1 MKLTKEV
8 PTMKKI
14 LGIVLV
20 FTLLIGVGT
29 IYANGNPGQNLSEW
43 YKNAFHKE
51 SGKLGA
57 ATATGM
63 ILVFKEVNA
72 VVKESKKSI
81 DNALASFRDD
91 KVKEAES
98 GIEKYQADTISSLN
112 ATVAELENV
121 NFDDYV
127 DKLNI
132 EAQID
137 QDFEQMVEDVF
148 SE

>member
-1 MKLTKEV
+1 
-8 PTMKKI
+8 MKKI
-14 LGIVLV
+14 LGIFLV
-20 FTLLIGVGT
+20 FTLLVGAGT
-29 IYANGNPGQNLSEW
+29 IYASGNPGQNLSEW

-51 SGKLGA
+51 SEKLGA

-63 ILVFKEVNA
+63 ILVLKEVNIF
-72 VVKESKKSI
+72 VKESKKSI
-81 DNALASFRDD
+81 DDALGSFRDD

-98 GIEKYQADTISSLN
+98 GIEKYQADTINSLN
-112 ATVAELENV
+112 ATVVQLENV

-127 DKLNI
+127 DKQNI

-137 QDFEQMVEDVF
+137 QEFDQMVEDVF

>member
-1 MKLTKEV
+1 MKSTKEV
-8 PTMKKI
+8 STMKKI
-14 LGIVLV
+14 LGFVLV
-20 FTLLIGVGT
+20 FTLLIGAGT
-29 IYANGNPGQNLSEW
+29 IYANANPGQNLSEW

-51 SGKLGA
+51 SEKLGT

-63 ILVFKEVNA
+63 ILVFKEVNDF
-72 VVKESKKSI
+72 VKESKKDI
-81 DNALASFRDD
+81 DDVLASFRDD

-98 GIEKYQADTISSLN
+98 VIEKYQADTINSLN
-112 ATVAELENV
+112 ATVIQLENV

-127 DKLNI
+127 DKQDI

-137 QDFEQMVEDVF
+137 QEFEKMVEDVF

>member
-1 MKLTKEV
+1 MKIV
-8 PTMKKI
+8 
-14 LGIVLV
+14 LGIFLV
-20 FTLLIGVGT
+20 FTLLVGAGT
-29 IYANGNPGQNLSEW
+29 IYANSNPGQNLSEW

-51 SGKLGA
+51 SEKLGA

-63 ILVFKEVNA
+63 ILVFKEVN
-72 VVKESKKSI
+72 VFVKESKKSI
-81 DNALASFRDD
+81 DTAIAGFSD
-91 KVKEAES
+91 KQVNDAKTS
-98 GIEKYQADTISSLN
+98 IEGYQTETINSLN
-112 ATVAELENV
+112 NKVTELENV

-127 DKLNI
+127 DKQNI

>member
-1 MKLTKEV
+1 
-8 PTMKKI
+8 MKKI
-14 LGIVLV
+14 LGFVLV
-20 FTLLIGVGT
+20 FTLLIGAGT

-63 ILVFKEVNA
+63 ILVFKEVNDF
-72 VVKESKKSI
+72 VKESKKDI
-81 DNALASFRDD
+81 DDVLASFRDD

-98 GIEKYQADTISSLN
+98 GIEKYQADTINSLN
-112 ATVAELENV
+112 ATVIQLENV

-127 DKLNI
+127 DKQDI

-137 QDFEQMVEDVF
+137 QEFELMVEEVF
-148 SE
+148 GE